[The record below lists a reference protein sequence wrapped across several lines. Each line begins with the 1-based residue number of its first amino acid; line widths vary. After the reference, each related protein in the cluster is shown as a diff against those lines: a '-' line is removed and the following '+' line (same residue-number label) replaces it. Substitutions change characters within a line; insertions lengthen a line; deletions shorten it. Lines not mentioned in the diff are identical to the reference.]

1 MCVSVDLCFL
11 FALFSFLSSFLSLQT
26 HAHILYL
33 LLPSPH
39 ASHAPS
45 PIGKG
50 RPQRTRVPPTA
61 YWKGERV
68 VYEPVVSKGR
78 KTGLVQVKEV
88 VHVDSPQ
95 EFKRKKGKRAAAAG
109 GRKRSTR
116 AKTRG
121 GEAHSEDE
129 GGDTAGSKARVRT
142 RVVEKIVTK
151 QPEPVSCAQVH
162 VLPCV

>member
-1 MCVSVDLCFL
+1 MHTYFTYCFL
-11 FALFSFLSSFLSLQT
+11 PPT
-26 HAHILYL
+26 PPT
-33 LLPSPH
+33 LPPL
-39 ASHAPS
+39 
-45 PIGKG
+45 IGKG

-121 GEAHSEDE
+121 GEAQSEDE
-129 GGDTAGSKARVRT
+129 SGDTAGSKARVRT